1 VAQARITKRTV
12 DALKAK
18 QRDVFLW
25 DTDLRGFGV
34 KCTPLGRRVFLV
46 QYRPLGG
53 RRSVTKRLT
62 LGQYGQLTP
71 EQARQAAR
79 AVLAEV
85 AGGADPGIDRGA
97 RRQAL
102 TVTEAATLFLE
113 EVDAK
118 KKARTAYEYRRLM
131 EGEIVPALRTIK
143 VKDVARAQVSRIHHG
158 GRDRPYAAN
167 RILALASVF
176 FSWCE
181 RHGHREPG
189 TNPCRGIERYR
200 EEARERFLTADELG
214 RLGATL
220 TKAERE
226 GLPPAQKHR
235 QKPRSPAT
243 AKHRPKGADTPRP
256 ANPFAV
262 AAIRFLV
269 LSGFREQEALSL
281 RWDAIDFTRGM
292 VTLADSK
299 TGKSVRHVGAPALE
313 LVASLPREDGNPH
326 VFPGRTPGSPLIE
339 IKRVWEAVRE
349 TASLSD
355 VRLHDLRHSFA
366 SVAAS
371 GGASLPLVGALLGH
385 KNVATTQRYAHL
397 ADDPRKHVADST
409 ASTVAAALSGPR
421 TARAIALENRSV
433 NKSTRG

>member
-18 QRDVFLW
+18 QRDVFVW
-25 DTDLRGFGV
+25 DTELRGFGV

-79 AVLAEV
+79 EVLAAV
-85 AGGADPGIDRGA
+85 AGGGDPGIDRGA
-97 RRQAL
+97 RREAL
-102 TVTEAATLFLE
+102 TVGEAATLFLE
-113 EVDAK
+113 DVDAK
-118 KKARTAYEYRRLM
+118 KKVRTAYEYRRLM
-131 EGEIVPALRTIK
+131 KGEIVPILRSVK
-143 VKDVARAQVSRIHHG
+143 VKDVTRAQISRIHHT

-167 RILALASVF
+167 RILALASAF

-181 RHGHREPG
+181 RHGYLEPT

-200 EEARERFLTADELG
+200 EQARERFLTGEELA
-214 RLGATL
+214 RLGTAL

-226 GLPPAQKHR
+226 GLLPATKHR
-235 QKPRSPAT
+235 EKPRSVAT

-262 AAIRFLV
+262 AAIRFLT

-281 RWDAIDFTRGM
+281 RWDAIDVTRGIA
-292 VTLADSK
+292 TLADSK
-299 TGKSVRHVGAPALE
+299 TGKSARHLGAPALE
-313 LVASLPREDGNPH
+313 LLVGLPREDGSPY
-326 VFPGRTPGSPLIE
+326 VFPGRIAGARLVE

-349 TASLSD
+349 AAALGD

-371 GGASLPLVGALLGH
+371 GGASLPLIGALLGH
-385 KNVATTQRYAHL
+385 RNVATTQRYAHL
-397 ADDPRKHVADST
+397 ADDPRRHVADST
-409 ASTVAAALSGPR
+409 ASAVAAALSGTPGAAPPTTITR
-421 TARAIALENRSV
+421 RA
-433 NKSTRG
+433 

>member
-1 VAQARITKRTV
+1 VARARITKRTV
-12 DALKAK
+12 DALKPK
-18 QRDVFLW
+18 HRDVFVW
-25 DTDLRGFGV
+25 DTELRGFGV

-71 EQARQAAR
+71 EAARQAAR
-79 AVLAEV
+79 EVLGEV
-85 AGGADPGIDRGA
+85 AAGADPGVDRSA
-97 RRQAL
+97 RREAL
-102 TVTEAATLFLE
+102 TVGEAASLFLE
-113 EVDAK
+113 DVDAK
-118 KKARTAYEYRRLM
+118 KKARTAYEYRRQM
-131 EGEIVPALRTIK
+131 EGEIVPALRTVK
-143 VKDVARAQVSRIHHG
+143 VKDVARAQVSRIHHA

-167 RILALASVF
+167 RTLALASVF

-181 RHGHREPG
+181 RHGHREQG

-200 EEARERFLTADELG
+200 ERARERFLTAEELA

-220 TKAERE
+220 TKAERD
-226 GLPPAQKHR
+226 GILPATKHR
-235 QKPRSPAT
+235 QRPHSIAT

-256 ANPFAV
+256 ANPFAI
-262 AAIRFLV
+262 AAIRFLM

-281 RWDAIDFTRGM
+281 RWDSIDFARGLA
-292 VTLADSK
+292 TLSDSK
-299 TGKSVRHVGAPALE
+299 NGRSVRNLGAPALALLSE
-313 LVASLPREDGNPH
+313 LPRDEARPY
-326 VFPGRTPGSPLIE
+326 VFPGRVSGARLVE

-349 TASLSD
+349 EASLSD

-371 GGASLPLVGALLGH
+371 GGASLPLIGALLGH
-385 KNVATTQRYAHL
+385 RNVATTQRYAHL

-409 ASTVAAALSGPR
+409 AAAVAESLYGLGSADRANALSK
-421 TARAIALENRSV
+421 RA
-433 NKSTRG
+433 